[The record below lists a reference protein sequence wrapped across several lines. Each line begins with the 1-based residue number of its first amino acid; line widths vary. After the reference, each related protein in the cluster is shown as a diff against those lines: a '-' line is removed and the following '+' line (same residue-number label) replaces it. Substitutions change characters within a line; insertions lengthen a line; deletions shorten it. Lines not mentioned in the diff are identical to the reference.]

1 MYKQQYIDN
10 KKVTKTK
17 KQSAQ
22 AIQEKCE
29 DITYRRRTENAMVN
43 EERIGLWLQQT
54 EYICCNVSHRYSVTV
69 N

>member
-22 AIQEKCE
+22 AIQTKCE

-43 EERIGLWLQQT
+43 EERIGL
-54 EYICCNVSHRYSVTV
+54 
-69 N
+69 